1 MGTHSPLKTM
11 RGWIAIVLFIAAL
24 LLSTPTTTFAVA
36 PNPVYASANIDG
48 NAGEWNLATDFYA
61 DMYEA
66 GDPTKP
72 VLAKIY
78 VRYHCPSNILY
89 ALVLPQPGFQIV
101 ANGADAFIKLGNS
114 NTLVN
119 GNSGDNDV
127 APDFQWIGL
136 SGGFAAGW
144 EASAP
149 LPVGN
154 YTDLNPHTNVTGN
167 RTAAV
172 QNRRIALNITC
183 PPLAVTLASFEA
195 TSRTDD
201 VLVAWETASESNNLG
216 FNLYRSTSP
225 HGERTRLNNEMIPS
239 QVPGG
244 GGAFY
249 QWADTTVSDPATY
262 YYWLETVDTSGAT
275 EMHGPV
281 SATFPATP
289 TAVSVSSFNVGDA
302 TPYAAFALSGIA
314 LMGALVMLRARGIK
328 RS

>member
-1 MGTHSPLKTM
+1 MGTHSPLK
-11 RGWIAIVLFIAAL
+11 AIRRWVALALLITAL
-24 LLSTPTTTFAVA
+24 LLPTTAQAIA
-36 PNPVYASANIDG
+36 PFPVYASADVDG

-66 GDPTKP
+66 GNPDNA

-78 VRYHCPSNILY
+78 VRYHCPTNVLY

-101 ANGADAFIKLGNS
+101 ATGAEAFIKLGNS
-114 NTLVN
+114 TVLVN
-119 GNSGDNDV
+119 GNSGDNGI

-149 LPVGN
+149 LPVGDYN
-154 YTDLNPHTNVTGN
+154 NLNPHTNVTGN

-172 QNRRIALNITC
+172 ANRRIDLEIEC

-195 TSRTDD
+195 TPRTND
-201 VLVAWETASESNNLG
+201 VMVVWETASETDNLG

-225 HGERTRLNNEMIPS
+225 NGERTRLNGEMIPS

-244 GGAFY
+244 GGAMY
-249 QWADTTVSDPATY
+249 EWADTTVSEPTTY
-262 YYWLETVDTSGAT
+262 YYWLETVDVAGAT

-289 TAVSVSSFNVGDA
+289 TAVTVSTFTASDA

-314 LMGALVMLRARGIK
+314 LMGATVMLLRTRRAK
-328 RS
+328 